1 MEHTAA
7 LIEKS
12 HMGDK
17 LAREQLVEENTGLF
31 WCVVKKFY
39 GRGVEAED
47 LFQIGSIG
55 LLKAIERFDKS
66 YQVKFSTYAVPMI
79 LGEIKRFLRDDG
91 MIKVSRSYK
100 ELAYKAVREKERYIE
115 QNGTEPDIL
124 QLAGI
129 LQVEKEELAAAM
141 DSVNE
146 VESLHKLVYQSDGK
160 EITLSDQ
167 ISTEISEQEMIVDR
181 MFIADIMRG
190 LKKEERQLIYLRY
203 FAEKTQRETGEIMHI
218 SQVQVSRMEKKIL
231 DCIRKENS
239 VILH

>member
-1 MEHTAA
+1 MEHTIA

-17 LAREQLVEENTGLF
+17 LAREQLVEENTGLI

-91 MIKVSRSYK
+91 MIKVSRSFK
-100 ELAYKAVREKERYIE
+100 ELAYKAIRAKEKYLEK
-115 QNGTEPDIL
+115 NGIEPDIF
-124 QLAGI
+124 QLAEI
-129 LQVEKEELAAAM
+129 LQVEKEELAAAL

-146 VESLHKLVYQSDGK
+146 VESLHKPVYQSDGK

-167 ISTEISEQEMIVDR
+167 ISTEVSEQERIVDR

-203 FAEKTQRETGEIMHI
+203 FADKTQRETGEIMHI

-239 VILH
+239 VILC

>member
-1 MEHTAA
+1 MEHTVA

-17 LAREQLVEENTGLF
+17 LAREQLVEENTGLI

-91 MIKVSRSYK
+91 MIKVSRSFK
-100 ELAYKAVREKERYIE
+100 ELAYKAIRAKEKYLEK
-115 QNGTEPDIL
+115 NGIEPDIF
-124 QLAGI
+124 QLAEI
-129 LQVEKEELAAAM
+129 LQVEKEELAAAL

-146 VESLHKLVYQSDGK
+146 VESLHKPVYQSDGK

-167 ISTEISEQEMIVDR
+167 ISTEVSEQERIVDR

-218 SQVQVSRMEKKIL
+218 SQVQVSRMEKRIL

-239 VILH
+239 VILC